1 MSLDL
6 TRIPTPHIEA
16 KKEDLADVVIM
27 PGDPQRSKFIAE
39 EYLSMPTLVNDIRGI
54 QGYTG
59 LYQGKRVTVM
69 ASGIGIPSIS
79 LYAYELYNF
88 YDIDTIIRV
97 GTAGSIDPRMRIGDL
112 LFANTAYTD
121 SDFMK
126 HFRLPEGYVPHPD
139 EELLNKAIDIALH
152 RNVRFFN
159 GSVLTEEIYYAQE
172 DEDII
177 ERWYN
182 EGVGA
187 FEMEAAALYAN
198 AEKKKKK
205 ALSMF
210 TISNDIRTGE
220 EMDPLERK
228 SSLHEMVEVALLTA
242 IS

>member
-1 MSLDL
+1 
-6 TRIPTPHIEA
+6 
-16 KKEDLADVVIM
+16 M

-139 EELLNKAIDIALH
+139 EALLNKAIDIALH

-198 AEKKKKK
+198 AEQAGKK

>member
-1 MSLDL
+1 
-6 TRIPTPHIEA
+6 
-16 KKEDLADVVIM
+16 
-27 PGDPQRSKFIAE
+27 
-39 EYLSMPTLVNDIRGI
+39 MPTLVNDIRGI

-139 EELLNKAIDIALH
+139 EALLNKAIDIALH

-198 AEKKKKK
+198 AEQAGKK